1 MSAKTTLVTFVL
13 DETGSMQSIKDDTIG
28 GFNSYLDS
36 LRDETHGKVEFTLV
50 KFDSNKIE
58 KVYVGA
64 PIASVEP
71 LNGHTYRP
79 GAATP
84 LIDACYKSIK
94 ATEEAVAK
102 REDSPSVLCVLQ
114 TDGQENAS
122 TEYSFKDLAGL
133 IKEKENAGWVF
144 VFLGAGIDAYD
155 IGVDKLGLS
164 VSNTMSYGR
173 ENSRAAFAAMAS
185 NTTAYRSTGMAASMA
200 FSTGQ
205 KSAAGDAYV
214 SKQAD
219 GRPKA
224 DASARPTR
232 KAVDDLTF
240 A

>member
-1 MSAKTTLVTFVL
+1 MSTKTTLVTFVL

-36 LRDETHGKVEFTLV
+36 LRDETHGSVEFTLV

-64 PIASVEP
+64 PISAVKP
-71 LNGHTYRP
+71 LDSQTYKP

-94 ATEEAVAK
+94 ATDDALKLRDDA
-102 REDSPSVLCVLQ
+102 PNVLCVLQ

-122 TEYSFKDLAGL
+122 TEYTFKDLAGL
-133 IKEKENAGWVF
+133 IKEKENAGWTF

-164 VSNTMSYGR
+164 VANTMSYGR
-173 ENSRAAFAAMAS
+173 ADSKAAFAAMSA
-185 NTTAYRSTGMAASMA
+185 NTAVYRSTGGVSGMS
-200 FSTGQ
+200 FSAEQ
-205 KSAAGDAYV
+205 KSAAGDAFIGA
-214 SKQAD
+214 KQS
-219 GRPKA
+219 GRPNA
-224 DASARPTR
+224 GATARPTR